1 MKKKCRIILALVV
14 SALMILLAGCG
25 SETGDGRTRITYAIW
40 DKNQQPAMEEI
51 ARRFEETHPGIAV
64 DVQLIPWNQ
73 YWTKLEASAMSDTM
87 PDVFWMHSQSF
98 LRYASNGMLLDL
110 TDLEGFDTSAYPEDL
125 VQFYTYEGKRY
136 AIPKDFDTIGLWYN
150 KRLFDEK
157 GIPYPDE
164 TWDWQKLVTVA
175 QQLTD
180 PARGIY
186 GFLAPLDQQSFY
198 YDLVYQN
205 GGEILNADKT
215 ACGYRDPITQEAIQ
229 FAVDMSQK
237 YHVSPTIQQFADMSR
252 EQYFQSGKAAMAFFG
267 SWMLG
272 DFSKN
277 EYVAQNCDVAMLP
290 KGKRRATIYGGLGN
304 AVSAKT
310 KHKEAALA
318 FAAFL
323 ASREANEIQADMN
336 ACIPAYRGTEQG
348 WIDANR
354 NFNVKIYPE
363 ALDYA
368 VIFPNS
374 ETREKWMLTETDVLK
389 KAWAGDVS
397 VEDACQTLADKI
409 DAMLAKEQKEQEERK
424 RFL

>member
-1 MKKKCRIILALVV
+1 
-14 SALMILLAGCG
+14 
-25 SETGDGRTRITYAIW
+25 
-40 DKNQQPAMEEI
+40 MEEI

-290 KGKRRATIYGGLGN
+290 KGKRRWPLRHMDWIGTPDRLM
-304 AVSAKT
+304 
-310 KHKEAALA
+310 AL
-318 FAAFL
+318 L
-323 ASREANEIQADMN
+323 
-336 ACIPAYRGTEQG
+336 P
-348 WIDANR
+348 
-354 NFNVKIYPE
+354 
-363 ALDYA
+363 
-368 VIFPNS
+368 
-374 ETREKWMLTETDVLK
+374 
-389 KAWAGDVS
+389 
-397 VEDACQTLADKI
+397 DKI
-409 DAMLAKEQKEQEERK
+409 CIGQGFRGKTGASGIGLCTSGFDFSVPGCPPTEDRIYRSLKEYILTHEDRPS
-424 RFL
+424 